1 MEMIGTSK
9 PIWVFSSIIYLYI
22 DFIFFF
28 MALISTNRILAYL
41 LELEEKQAKRN
52 DATDLSVESAGFDSS
67 SGSAKDNFREK

>member
-1 MEMIGTSK
+1 MEMVGTSK

-28 MALISTNRILAYL
+28 MALISANRILAYL

-52 DATDLSVESAGFDSS
+52 DARDVSVESVEFDSS
-67 SGSAKDNFREK
+67 SGSAKEEFREK

>member
-1 MEMIGTSK
+1 MEMVGTSK

-28 MALISTNRILAYL
+28 VALISANRMLAYL

-52 DATDLSVESAGFDSS
+52 DARDVSVESVEFDSS
-67 SGSAKDNFREK
+67 SGSANEEFREK